1 MNFDWKAIFP
11 NVWSYKDGLPETITT
26 YCAMVIFLLFLG
38 SLIRQLWKA
47 SAWRKR
53 LSKGLKI
60 LGEAS
65 SDSLVTQRKEIDDKM
80 GSIDTLGLLWHE
92 FDETLVECPFGERVY
107 NTFDADHFFNTS
119 TLGAGVT
126 ESRFIAAVPGM
137 LTAIGVFGTFLGL
150 MLGLRSLDMT
160 DADTMQD
167 SIGMLIDGA
176 AIAFTTS
183 VWGIFFS
190 LAFNIF
196 EKVIE
201 GSLIKR
207 IRKFQLKTDRLFDR
221 NLGERTLLNIQE
233 KSSESE
239 KLLRVLGE
247 QIGDKVQEGISSAIE
262 PQLKKLA
269 DTMEDLA
276 ERQASGA
283 EEVMKALVG
292 EFTDKMGE
300 AGQAQSKAMEE
311 AAQSLTQAMEELD
324 ATIGRFLNKV
334 EVHIET
340 LIEANEESQEKLE
353 TFSDKSSEFVSQS
366 ENTIQKYEEATKAFE
381 ETVEGLRSAVGD
393 LSGVHDQFSMTVD
406 GFAESQSSAA
416 AAMTNSSE
424 SIITAVESL
433 TTAGEGMTSATDALQ
448 TATANITKA
457 IGDTSEALEALPEL
471 NQKLIQEAF
480 TSVKAQ
486 FEDYSKKITEQFEEF
501 AESLKGSTDNRVTEW
516 TQNTQLFCNHMTSA
530 VATLSG
536 VIDELDSRLSTIS
549 ES

>member
-1 MNFDWKAIFP
+1 MNISSKAFFP
-11 NVWSYKDGLPETITT
+11 NVWTPQGGEAELITT
-26 YCAMVIFLLFLG
+26 YSVVFLFLLFFWAL
-38 SLIRQLWKA
+38 LRQYWRA
-47 SAWRKR
+47 SRWNKR
-53 LSKGLKI
+53 ISKGLDI
-60 LGEAS
+60 LNEAAS
-65 SDSLVTQRKEIDDKM
+65 ESLVAHRKEIDDKM
-80 GSIDTLGLLWHE
+80 GEIDTLGEFWHE
-92 FDETLVECPFGERVY
+92 FDETLVQSRSGDRVY
-107 NTFDADHFFNTS
+107 NTIDADHFFNTS
-119 TLGAGVT
+119 TLGSGVT

-160 DADTMQD
+160 NADTMQE

-190 LAFNIF
+190 LAFNIT

-201 GSLIKR
+201 GRLIKQ

-221 NLGERTLLNIQE
+221 NLGERTLLNIEE
-233 KSSESE
+233 KTAESE

-269 DTMEDLA
+269 QTMEDLA

-300 AGQAQSKAMEE
+300 AGKAQSKAMED

-340 LIEANEESQEKLE
+340 LIEANQNSQETLGE
-353 TFSDKSSEFVSQS
+353 FTEGASEFVSQS
-366 ENTIQKYEEATKAFE
+366 ENTIKKYEEATKAFGE
-381 ETVEGLRSAVGD
+381 IVEGLHSAVGD
-393 LSGVHDQFSMTVD
+393 LSGVHDQFRITVE

-424 SIITAVESL
+424 SIITTVDSF
-433 TTAGEGMTSATDALQ
+433 TTAGEGMAGATEALQ
-448 TATANITKA
+448 NATSNITKA
-457 IGDTSEALEALPEL
+457 IDDTSEALQALPQQS
-471 NQKLIQEAF
+471 QKLIEEAF
-480 TSVKAQ
+480 TRVKAQ
-486 FEDYSKKITEQFEEF
+486 FEDYSVKITQQFEEF
-501 AESLKGSTDNRVTEW
+501 AESLRGSTEHRVTEW
-516 TQNTQLFCNHMTSA
+516 TENTQQFCNHMTNA

-536 VIDELDSRLSTIS
+536 AIDELERQLNTIR